1 MQDKEKFE
9 ELIWYMQFL
18 EQISIRIQG
27 LEAEEEI
34 YQLINSEFSQNS
46 QGQYLVGLL
55 MLTPQKDKL
64 RVITSI
70 EDRNIHKAEKI
81 AGIKLSNFY
90 IDLGKSSIYSQA
102 VREGRT
108 IQTSSADIMKE
119 LFPWP
124 LAKILTNVL
133 GLENNFPIISPI
145 YVQQN
150 IIGAVSLN
158 TCHLAD
164 YLIPSVQNLAMH
176 ISAAVKFARE
186 KQRRL
191 KAEQKLL
198 DMAYYDSLTRLP
210 NRSLFMDRLKVA
222 LKQAERNNWQVGVIF
237 LDIDDFK
244 QINDRRGH
252 LVGDQLLISVGQ
264 KLKSLVRAEDTV
276 GRLGGDEFL
285 VLVHEARQKKG
296 IQKVAQKILKAFSV
310 PIDTGSEK
318 VQATLSLGI
327 AVFPQ
332 DGQKSS
338 DLIKKADKAM
348 YEVKNKGK
356 NNYQFYQGD

>member
-1 MQDKEKFE
+1 
-9 ELIWYMQFL
+9 L
-18 EQISIRIQG
+18 
-27 LEAEEEI
+27 
-34 YQLINSEFSQNS
+34 
-46 QGQYLVGLL
+46 
-55 MLTPQKDKL
+55 
-64 RVITSI
+64 
-70 EDRNIHKAEKI
+70 
-81 AGIKLSNFY
+81 AG
-90 IDLGKSSIYSQA
+90 
-102 VREGRT
+102 
-108 IQTSSADIMKE
+108 
-119 LFPWP
+119 
-124 LAKILTNVL
+124 
-133 GLENNFPIISPI
+133 
-145 YVQQN
+145 
-150 IIGAVSLN
+150 
-158 TCHLAD
+158 
-164 YLIPSVQNLAMH
+164 
-176 ISAAVKFARE
+176 
-186 KQRRL
+186 
-191 KAEQKLL
+191 
-198 DMAYYDSLTRLP
+198 
-210 NRSLFMDRLKVA
+210 
-222 LKQAERNNWQVGVIF
+222 GVIF

-244 QINDRRGH
+244 QINDSRGH